1 MMDELMRQETQLYFN
16 QIVTLSEKGSIE
28 WECTEYNPIGFLDRN
43 RYSEQSAC
51 ITQMFN
57 FVANIGELQHEL
69 ELAEYIKVPSGEID
83 IAVTLTRDD
92 DMHFLK
98 LDSILSVELD
108 QQTESEP
115 ANIND
120 VPVVRLAK
128 YLVPIAAETEV
139 VADAF
144 EWARFINEKGISRT
158 LLNNPLTK
166 LGEKLCLE
174 HRALDFH
181 RVILDSAYRE
191 ELLAQMVTVK
201 GAGG

>member
-57 FVANIGELQHEL
+57 FVANIGGLQHEL

-115 ANIND
+115 ADIND
-120 VPVVRLAK
+120 IPVVRLAK

-139 VADAF
+139 VTDAF

-174 HRALDFH
+174 HRTLDFH
-181 RVILDSAYRE
+181 RVILDRAYRE
-191 ELLAQMVTVK
+191 ELLAQM
-201 GAGG
+201 

>member
-57 FVANIGELQHEL
+57 FVANIGGLQHEL

-115 ANIND
+115 ADINA

-191 ELLAQMVTVK
+191 ELLAQM
-201 GAGG
+201 